1 MKGDTYKEV
10 RTIVRDGYVARV
22 HIPDL
27 TEEERARRMKEV
39 EKAAAE
45 LIYSSILRKQKEKE
59 NELLK

>member
-10 RTIVRDGYVARV
+10 RMIIRNGNIARV
-22 HIPDL
+22 YIPDL
-27 TEEERARRMKEV
+27 TEEERDRRRKEIG
-39 EKAAAE
+39 KAAAE